1 MTRLV
6 ASLLVVIILLAAL
19 CGPVSATR
27 GTNARY
33 YGPVTLDSKNLKTN
47 GVNLVT
53 GHIGSLSWTASVYF
67 KGTDSYYVLDIPWY
81 SGLGTKNGGVNGDLV
96 NFSLSVN
103 GVIYNNSTTSKFIKA
118 ADFARP
124 LRFYSSGPVNGP
136 VISTDQLPEG
146 VVGYTYAAQLQA
158 IHGTEPYTWSAG
170 DLPEGIQIQTEG
182 ILSGTPLKAGT
193 FYPVFTVTD
202 FLNLPSQPVTLAITI
217 WKLGDANHDTTVD
230 RWDVYDI
237 IKMYLGI
244 LPKTDAAD
252 VNQDGV
258 IDLRDAVKVQSL
270 FD

>member
-1 MTRLV
+1 MTRLA
-6 ASLLVVIILLAAL
+6 ASLLVVIILLATF
-19 CGPVSATR
+19 CGAVSATR

-33 YGPVTLDSKNLKTN
+33 YGPVTLDSKNLLNTDI
-47 GVNLVT
+47 NLVT
-53 GHIGSLSWTASVYF
+53 GYIGSLSWTTSVYF

-81 SGLGTKNGGVNGDLV
+81 SGIGIKNGGVNGDLV

-103 GVIYNNSTTSKFIKA
+103 GVTYNNPTTSKFIKA
-118 ADFARP
+118 TDFTRS
-124 LRFYSSGPVNGP
+124 LRFYTSGPVNGP
-136 VISTDQLPEG
+136 VITTDQLPEG
-146 VVGYTYAAQLQA
+146 VVGYTYAAQLEASQ
-158 IHGTEPYTWSAG
+158 GTAPYTWSAG
-170 DLPEGIQIQTEG
+170 DLPEGIQIQTDG

-193 FYPVFTVTD
+193 FYPVFMVTD
-202 FLNLPSQPVTLAITI
+202 FVNLPSQPVTIAITI